1 MAKAIPLGKAGV
13 VAATPKSATAVPLF
27 DKEPVPF
34 KHTADIPEITSQE
47 EIPWHNRLAADAK
60 LLMTSDPWE
69 KARIIIKSF
78 PKRTEL
84 MVDTETNQPI
94 VSIDGNPYM
103 INKVGLSAQDIN
115 DLTAETG
122 SYIIPSLLSGGASLL
137 ARLGLGALTYGATE
151 AVREA
156 GTYVAGGKK
165 ADAGIIDF
173 SDVGTVGGVGAV
185 AEAFLPPIM
194 KIGGRAVRKLWSSAR
209 PMSEDVLTAVIT
221 AASTGDD
228 RGLREA
234 MKMAKGSDT
243 GKIPLTRGQ
252 STGSRADLETEA
264 MMREGT
270 GAYGEAAH
278 DVIKQ
283 ADAAQMGRIISEAEG
298 VQSRVAAGGGFAPDA
313 PTTIG
318 SRLQSDL
325 IQEEAKRKAVAS
337 AAQTAAKAAVVEKPA
352 YVAGEAMKDGISRI
366 LSAAKDRGI
375 GAQMLNTMVYAPKV
389 IQTVKTLQKAMERG
403 RITKGHYGAIV
414 DFRKRLGGNIN
425 QAGAHT
431 EEGALLIDMKS
442 RLDDMVDTALTK
454 GLIDGDAATIGLI
467 KDANKLWSQYKK
479 DFFKARPDRFS
490 NTDMAGKRIQEVLGN
505 ETPER
510 VVNFFA
516 NVSKNAPKKETG
528 ELFIR
533 MQRIFGKES
542 EQIQLIK
549 DAVVYRLFTNATR
562 RGSADITRTDI
573 VKNYTDFFQ
582 KNSSL
587 ANLMFNSAERS
598 QIRKFVGNVARTM
611 PAEQMINPSGTG
623 RFLARFFNDM
633 TGGGITARISSMV
646 RGVPIVGDAG
656 GAGYARALA
665 YMDRLTSAPLGAVSV
680 ASVRKGEDSTSR
692 QMLERAAQGISEFL
706 EE

>member
-1 MAKAIPLGKAGV
+1 MATAIPLMGAAV
-13 VAATPKSATAVPLF
+13 VGAAPKRATAVPLF
-27 DKEPVPF
+27 DKEPVPLER
-34 KHTADIPEITSQE
+34 TVDIPEITSQK
-47 EIPWHNRLAADAK
+47 EIPWYNRLAADAK
-60 LLMTSDPWE
+60 LMLTSDPWE

-103 INKVGLSAQDIN
+103 INKKGISLQDIN
-115 DLTAETG
+115 DLTAEAG
-122 SYIIPSLLSGGASLL
+122 SYIIPSLLSGGASIL
-137 ARLGLGALTYGATE
+137 ARFGLGLVTYGA
-151 AVREA
+151 VEA
-156 GTYVAGGKK
+156 GRETGTFLAGGKK
-165 ADAGIIDF
+165 SGDGIIDF
-173 SDVGTVGGVGAV
+173 SDVGTVAGIGGI
-185 AEAFLPPIM
+185 AEGFLPPVV
-194 KIGGRAVRKLWSSAR
+194 KIGGRVVRKLWSSVTS
-209 PMSEDVLTAVIT
+209 MSDDVLTAVIT
-221 AASTGDD
+221 AASSGDD

-234 MKMAKGSDT
+234 MKMARGSDS

-252 STGSRADLETEA
+252 STGSRTDLETEA
-264 MMREGT
+264 MMREST

-283 ADAAQMGRIISEAEG
+283 ADESQMKRIISEAED
-298 VQSRVAAGGGFAPDA
+298 VQAEVSTGGGFAPDA

-318 SRLQSDL
+318 TRLQSDL
-325 IQEEAKRKAVAS
+325 IQEEAKRKAVAG
-337 AAQTAAKAAVVEKPA
+337 AAQDAAKVAVVESPV
-352 YVAGEAMKDGISRI
+352 YVTAKAIDDGISSI
-366 LSAAKDRGI
+366 LSAPKDRSI
-375 GAQMLNTMVYAPKV
+375 GAQMLNTMVYATNA
-389 IQTVKTLQKAMERG
+389 IRTVKTIKKAMERG
-403 RITKGHYGAIV
+403 RITKVHYGAIV
-414 DFRKRLGGNIN
+414 DFRRRLGGNIN
-425 QAGAHT
+425 QAGPHT
-431 EEGALLIDMKS
+431 EEGALLIEMKS

-454 GLIDGDAATIGLI
+454 GLIEGDAATIGLI

-479 DFFKARPDRFS
+479 DFFKARPDRFG

-510 VVNFFA
+510 IVNFFA

-528 ELFIR
+528 ELFVR

-549 DAVVYRLFTNATR
+549 DAVIYRLFTNATR

-573 VKNYTDFFQ
+573 VKNYVDFFQ

-587 ANLMFNSAERS
+587 ANLMFNNVERS

-611 PAEQMINPSGTG
+611 PAEQLINPSGTG
-623 RFLARFFNDM
+623 RFLARFFSDM
-633 TGGGITARISSMV
+633 VGGGITARISSMA
-646 RGVPIVGDAG
+646 RGLPIIGDVG

-665 YMDRLTSAPLGAVSV
+665 YMDRLSSAPLGAVSV
-680 ASVRKGEDSTSR
+680 AAVRKGEDSTSR
-692 QMLERAAQGISEFL
+692 KTLERAVQGISEFL